1 MECKSKFVKRVFYI
15 ILVSALLI
23 FFISIPLTHYNSLR
37 LYLWKQG
44 SSFYDFFTCLKGNI
58 YWERDHLYTDGTI
71 YPPLANL
78 FYAIITRCMS
88 IETLRQLN
96 ELTNYNDIKA
106 LQECSIYFV
115 IYINIL
121 LLGYYLVC
129 TFWKKGSKLERNVF
143 AVLMLFTVPFL
154 YQFERANIIFLTLI
168 LAMLFFAWKDSENK
182 ILKELSFLSLAIA
195 AGMKLYPA
203 VFGLLL
209 VKEKRYKETIRLILY
224 GILFFLLPFLF
235 YGELPDILIVLLKNL
250 MNTSGTFSMTRI
262 GCQLDYTTVLQNV
275 FTWTGGNRVFWAG
288 VFRIILIAGGMWS
301 IIVLR
306 QEWKC
311 ILLLTCIIIGI
322 PSISYVYTAIF
333 IVIPLI
339 VYLDSGNK
347 TYKDLIYL
355 LGMLLV
361 IIPLPFCWMEGSG
374 DVNYSYMN
382 VSTPVWVEGMSILVM
397 TIVLIIEGVAPY
409 FRRKK
414 TIVISLIAIIAVGGG
429 AIGINSDVY
438 NAPYAYTN
446 YLTKTLSSK
455 IKLKDGDELAQS
467 FTSVGTKLEYI
478 VLKMGRSKSGK
489 LLIAVEKEGTG
500 NIVAE
505 KEIELS
511 ESLETYNKIE
521 LDDCDLEPN
530 VRYVVRL
537 TAGLDEEETI
547 SINRTIDYLD
557 IGDEFFY
564 KNGEALDGAMAIQFY
579 ETCGG
584 N

>member
-1 MECKSKFVKRVFYI
+1 MECKSKYVKRAFYI

-58 YWERDHLYTDGTI
+58 YWERSHLYADGTI

-78 FYAIITRCMS
+78 FYALITRCMS

-106 LQECSIYFV
+106 LQECSVYFV
-115 IYINIL
+115 IYMNVL

-129 TFWKKGSKLERNVF
+129 TFLKKGSKLEKNVF
-143 AVLMLFTVPFL
+143 AVSMLFTVPFL

-168 LAMLFFAWKDSENK
+168 LSMIFFAWKDSENK
-182 ILKELSFLSLAIA
+182 LLKELSFLSLAIA

-209 VKEKRYKETIRLILY
+209 LKEKRYKEAIRLILY
-224 GILFFLLPFLF
+224 GLFFFLFPFFF
-235 YGELPDILIVLLKNL
+235 YGEFPDILLVLIKNI

-262 GCQLDYTTVLQNV
+262 GCQLDYTTVLQNLLA
-275 FTWTGGNRVFWAG
+275 WTGGNRIFWAG
-288 VFRIILIAGGMWS
+288 FFRVMLIVGGIWS
-301 IIVLR
+301 VVALR
-306 QEWKC
+306 QKWKS

-322 PSISYVYTAIF
+322 PSISYVYAAIF

-339 VYLDSGNK
+339 IYLDSGNK

-361 IIPLPFCWMEGSG
+361 IIPLPFCWMEGNG

-382 VSTPVWVEGMSILVM
+382 VSTPVWVEGMSILIM
-397 TIVLIIEGVAPY
+397 TILLIIEGIAPY

-414 TIVISLIAIIAVGGG
+414 SMVISLIIMIVVGWG
-429 AIGINSDVY
+429 AIRINLNSYD
-438 NAPYAYTN
+438 APYAYTN

-455 IKLKDGDELAQS
+455 IKLEDGDELVQS
-467 FTSVGTKLEYI
+467 FTSVGTKLDYI
-478 VLKMGRSKSGK
+478 VLKMGQSKSGK
-489 LLIAVEKEGTG
+489 LLITVEKEETG
-500 NIVAE
+500 SVVAE

-511 ESLETYNKIE
+511 ELVDTYNKIE
-521 LDDCDLEPN
+521 LDDCGLEQN
-530 VRYVVRL
+530 VQYIIRL
-537 TAGLDEEETI
+537 KAELDNEETI

-564 KNGEALDGAMAIQFY
+564 KNNKALDGAMAIQFY
-579 ETCGG
+579 ETY
-584 N
+584 